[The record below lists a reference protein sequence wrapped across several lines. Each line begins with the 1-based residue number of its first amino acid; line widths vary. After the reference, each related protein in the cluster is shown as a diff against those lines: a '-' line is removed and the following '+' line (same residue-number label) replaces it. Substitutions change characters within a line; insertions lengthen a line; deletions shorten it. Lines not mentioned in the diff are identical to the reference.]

1 MIRNVNV
8 KEMPDLYRETVTYP
22 YAPTTSATVAKFTAP
37 KSGRLKQLTAMVAV
51 AGTAGNSTDLK
62 ETLKLNKCGVTG
74 AVSAV
79 AISNEVSLVDI
90 NLTPDLL
97 LAAGTEVKLL
107 GLSGNRLVKGEVIDL
122 AWTETGTIGTA
133 TRATFTI
140 LSMEFEADTNVSATV
155 L

>member
-1 MIRNVNV
+1 MISNKNVR
-8 KEMPDLYRETVTYP
+8 EMPDLYRETTTYP
-22 YAPTTSATVAKFTAP
+22 YAPTTTATVTKFTAP
-37 KSGRLKQLTAMVAV
+37 KSGKLKQLTAMVAV

-62 ETLKLNKCGVTG
+62 ETLKLNKRGVTG
-74 AVSAV
+74 AVAAV
-79 AISNEVSLVDI
+79 AISSEVSLVDI

-97 LAAGTEVKLL
+97 LAAGAEVKLV

-140 LSMEFEADTNVSATV
+140 LALEFEADTNVSASIA
-155 L
+155 